1 MGVALRLK
9 RQSNPRVYKF
19 GESRYKVLGSMYIR
33 IPITESHF
41 IFTEVEVADLNV
53 PLLLGIDFLEL
64 YGMKVDV
71 YRSLFTSETGG

>member
-1 MGVALRLK
+1 
-9 RQSNPRVYKF
+9 
-19 GESRYKVLGSMYIR
+19 MYIR